1 MSKTFVLS
9 IEKSW
14 FIIYF
19 IYNMSGFISES
30 ISIDNMKGF
39 IVESIS
45 SRMQSKY
52 VTVEYCLI
60 FLPLYWIFNGLL
72 F

>member
-1 MSKTFVLS
+1 
-9 IEKSW
+9 
-14 FIIYF
+14 
-19 IYNMSGFISES
+19 MSGFISEN

-60 FLPLYWIFNGLL
+60 FLPLY
-72 F
+72 